1 MSDDAKETL
10 QRYLTAQRDALRWK
24 LEGLSER
31 ELRMPMTD
39 TGTNLLGLVK
49 HVATVTTDY
58 FGACVGRPFPE
69 QLAWNDERAEDNAD
83 MWADADE
90 SPESVLGLW
99 DRAWAHADASIAAL
113 PLDAPAHVPWWGDRG
128 DTTLQRLLVHMIA
141 EVARHAGHADIV
153 REALDGT
160 AGLRDGVSNLP
171 QQDARWWSAYVAR
184 LRAVAEG
191 ASAQRPAA
199 AAPSSAGPQVMAP
212 GSAPS

>member
-1 MSDDAKETL
+1 MSDDAEEIL
-10 QRYLTAQRDALRWK
+10 QRSLTVQRDALRWK

-31 ELRMPMTD
+31 ELRMPMTP

-49 HVATVTTDY
+49 HVATVASDY
-58 FGACVGRPFPE
+58 FGVCVGRPFPE
-69 QLAWNDERAEDNAD
+69 SLAWNDDAAEDNAD
-83 MWADADE
+83 MWAAADE
-90 SPESVLGLW
+90 SQASVLGLW

-153 REALDGT
+153 RESLDGA

-171 QQDARWWSAYVAR
+171 ERDAQWWSAYVAR
-184 LRAVAEG
+184 LRAVAD
-191 ASAQRPAA
+191 
-199 AAPSSAGPQVMAP
+199 AAPAERPSAEA
-212 GSAPS
+212 

>member
-1 MSDDAKETL
+1 MSDDAEEIL
-10 QRYLTAQRDALRWK
+10 QRSLTVQRDALRWK

-31 ELRMPMTD
+31 ELRMPMTP

-49 HVATVTTDY
+49 HVATVASDY
-58 FGACVGRPFPE
+58 FGVCVGPPFPE
-69 QLAWNDERAEDNAD
+69 SLAWNDDAAEDNAD
-83 MWADADE
+83 MWAAADE
-90 SPESVLGLW
+90 SQASVLGLW

-153 REALDGT
+153 RESLDGA

-171 QQDARWWSAYVAR
+171 ERDAQWWSAYVAR
-184 LRAVAEG
+184 LQAVAD
-191 ASAQRPAA
+191 
-199 AAPSSAGPQVMAP
+199 
-212 GSAPS
+212 SAPAERPSAEA